1 MRFYN
6 KLKSAMLVAASLF
19 CFHAAFADTALIAWG
34 NCTTDSIEGTSV
46 VNKLVGNEGDTA
58 EGFVLSLTGN
68 PSKTYS
74 AANKLSVPLPNGETG
89 ERTTIKLS
97 NGAENTLTLPEGK
110 VATKVTF
117 YSYVNYNVADK
128 GQWGRTSYWASVG
141 GQDYTVETADTL
153 TNWLATKTTYTADEP
168 DARSF
173 ELDRVTEIKFKNTG
187 EQPCV
192 VIAVE
197 YEDNAPAVV
206 VNPATLTFNTDTIY
220 VQEGDSTQV
229 QFTYTPDSITWQ
241 QAAQLLYG
249 AEPVVS
255 AEPFGIIRY
264 DEETLAIKGYYPGEC
279 NLIIELAD
287 SAVLI
292 PVVVTAKPAEEEVA
306 TSDPINGD
314 WTSIKSWIFEG
325 LADSIYTNKVAA
337 TYSTEKVSIAN
348 TDCNLG
354 TDEFEGLAFQG
365 ADKFFYYNGGL
376 YQGNGGGRKVGVLDV
391 EKGQRVTVVTT
402 DAAFALATTDI
413 AELDTEASS
422 GETFVYN
429 VIADGNLGFT
439 MTRYFVIKSIN
450 IEAKT
455 KWFVTSSWIFDN
467 QPDSVYTNKVAATY
481 SSEKVNIA
489 GTDCNLGTGDFNGL
503 AFQGA
508 EKFFY
513 YNGGLYQGN
522 GGGRKVGILGVEAG
536 QRITVVTTDASF
548 ALATTDVAELDAEAS
563 SGETF
568 VYNVTAD
575 GNLGFTMARY
585 LVIKSIQVETQKQL
599 SFTTWQ
605 FDNQPDSVY
614 TNKVAATYSSEKVNI
629 AGTDCNLGTDEF
641 EGLAFQGADKF
652 FYYNG
657 GLYQGNGGGR
667 KVGVLNME
675 AGAVITVVTT
685 DAAFALATTD
695 IAALNSELSSGETFV
710 YNVTADGNVGFTMT
724 RYCVIKSISVVAPK
738 TSKVA
743 APTAEI
749 TKVLGTSREVTLA
762 SDNSRAVI
770 TYFLG
775 DASEGVVYD
784 APFNVAESTEL
795 RAVAAVGAVVSDT
808 LIMTIEAGTEVQLAG
823 VTYTYGTIA
832 DSLATEYE
840 ANNLKDIIVHTDQT
854 ATLCKPEAKIVYT
867 YKPLDETTGRV
878 DDSKAVTDTV
888 ASGTTLYG
896 LGIGQL
902 TAVAVSENYANSEET
917 HLWLKKPAEL
927 TEIWSID
934 FDSLAVAMGA
944 SGLEKGG
951 AVTFGAVNFSG
962 KFRENS
968 TCDFAIVQVADSTGN
983 ANDSILNANFG
994 VQNETT
1000 WLLRAGQGSYWGLYN
1015 NNSGDRAFGVCNLLK
1030 NQIVHVKFQDASQVT
1045 FLYGQAEQ
1053 DLALTSGND
1062 VYYKATADGMLNVAM
1077 NRYYTIHQIGVY
1089 QSSDL
1094 TNIPTISVVSANNG
1108 DRTLEIACTTKGADI
1123 FYATATTTDSTT
1135 EWSEYIP
1142 YTEPITISET
1152 TTFKTYATY
1161 QDVDSDESEAITVE
1175 AGTVIS
1181 LNEPII
1187 KFVEKT
1193 ASGKKF
1199 EITVDNS
1206 ELIDSNPQGIY
1217 YTLPGAEPVL
1227 YSGPFEVADTT
1238 YGWMTAISQIEGYE
1252 ASGLAYRYLDAR
1264 ESYTETYQTVTA
1276 ESDSLP
1282 AEAGDLE
1289 LADIATLNASLNAAF
1304 KPAGRIYMH
1313 KTVHAG
1319 YNSLVLPFG
1328 MTAANLENGTVKVT
1342 DETGKTLTRGTDFVV
1357 VRIQASTDF
1366 ATLGDSL
1373 AAGALV
1379 HTGNLVANTN
1389 SYLLKVADELVGHE
1403 LIFVSGTNAQN
1414 LAINKVDLTK
1424 VPDEGKWLVKNN
1436 ATFAPVASE
1445 VPVYLVNEEG
1455 TALVRQEAGTVV
1467 PPYSIAVIAAESFTD
1482 EQISLLGSPTG
1493 IDALQKDLRESGIV
1507 FDLMGRRVT
1516 DLKAG
1521 NVYFRN
1527 GQKFMQR

>member
-348 TDCNLG
+348 
-354 TDEFEGLAFQG
+354 
-365 ADKFFYYNGGL
+365 
-376 YQGNGGGRKVGVLDV
+376 
-391 EKGQRVTVVTT
+391 
-402 DAAFALATTDI
+402 
-413 AELDTEASS
+413 
-422 GETFVYN
+422 
-429 VIADGNLGFT
+429 
-439 MTRYFVIKSIN
+439 
-450 IEAKT
+450 
-455 KWFVTSSWIFDN
+455 
-467 QPDSVYTNKVAATY
+467 
-481 SSEKVNIA
+481 
-489 GTDCNLGTGDFNGL
+489 
-503 AFQGA
+503 
-508 EKFFY
+508 
-513 YNGGLYQGN
+513 
-522 GGGRKVGILGVEAG
+522 
-536 QRITVVTTDASF
+536 
-548 ALATTDVAELDAEAS
+548 
-563 SGETF
+563 
-568 VYNVTAD
+568 
-575 GNLGFTMARY
+575 
-585 LVIKSIQVETQKQL
+585 
-599 SFTTWQ
+599 
-605 FDNQPDSVY
+605 
-614 TNKVAATYSSEKVNI
+614 
-629 AGTDCNLGTDEF
+629 TDCNLGTDEF

-1264 ESYTETYQTVTA
+1264 ESYNETYEAVTA
-1276 ESDSLP
+1276 ETAEMP
-1282 AEAGDLE
+1282 AEAADLE
-1289 LADIATLNASLNAAF
+1289 IADIATLNASLNAAF
-1304 KPAGRIYMH
+1304 KPSGRIYFH
-1313 KTVHAG
+1313 KAVHAG
-1319 YNSLVLPFG
+1319 YNALVLPFG
-1328 MTAANLENGTVKVT
+1328 MTTANLENGTVKVT
-1342 DETGKTLTRGTDFVV
+1342 DEAGTVLTRGTDYEV
-1357 VRIQASTDF
+1357 VRLQATTEFSTL
-1366 ATLGDSL
+1366 ATDL
-1373 AAGALV
+1373 AARKNV

-1389 SYLLKVADELVGHE
+1389 SYLLKVSDALVGQE
-1403 LIFVSGTNAQN
+1403 LIFVSGENAQN
-1414 LAINKVDLTK
+1414 LSINKVDLSSLAG
-1424 VPDEGKWLVKNN
+1424 EGKWLVKNN

-1445 VPVYLVNEEG
+1445 VPVYLVNEDG
-1455 TALVRQEAGTVV
+1455 SALVLHQAGTVV
-1467 PPYSIAVIAAESFTD
+1467 PPYSYAVIGDSATVASTSVIPLIEGATSIESLNKELI
-1482 EQISLLGSPTG
+1482 EQGVI
-1493 IDALQKDLRESGIV
+1493 
-1507 FDLMGRRVT
+1507 FDLMGRQVDT
-1516 DLKAG
+1516 PKAG
-1521 NVYFRN
+1521 TIYLRN
-1527 GQKFMQR
+1527 GKKFMQR